1 MLYYDY
7 TLTFLDEV
15 KYIWGS
21 KLSLSTF
28 LYIGCRYALVANVV
42 YILAYLNIIHD
53 RVSFSASSSCD
64 IGYKI
69 CGVLSIIGRASVL
82 SVWGLRTYALYSGSK
97 VILVWF
103 VSLGLACFIS
113 DVVHVAGNRC
123 HGQPLYPFATL
134 LAIIRSA
141 RTLRDLKGTDGWD
154 NSYSYFLLKQGILY
168 TTTVSGFLIAAT
180 CLNFLYSESLERRIL
195 NALSLPI
202 CGIMTAR
209 FLLCLRKRNR
219 DQETQGSQNGEELG
233 QLQFARSP

>member
-1 MLYYDY
+1 MLAKQIEALHIQISIQCCSLTLLYYDY

-53 RVSFSASSSCD
+53 RASSSCD

-123 HGQPLYPFATL
+123 HGQPLYPF
-134 LAIIRSA
+134 
-141 RTLRDLKGTDGWD
+141 
-154 NSYSYFLLKQGILY
+154 
-168 TTTVSGFLIAAT
+168 
-180 CLNFLYSESLERRIL
+180 
-195 NALSLPI
+195 
-202 CGIMTAR
+202 
-209 FLLCLRKRNR
+209 
-219 DQETQGSQNGEELG
+219 
-233 QLQFARSP
+233 